1 MRSTSGSSAPK
12 CSRQTRPARS
22 AVVSG
27 PTGESNVCT
36 RITSLFDHDGG
47 AGATAI
53 LGARFD
59 VVAADDERPVERAV
73 GGGPADRG
81 AVDQPRQRRAMWNHR
96 TEWERLELESQRRV
110 DAVDGTGWRIG
121 NRQRRD
127 AARRLW
133 RGWRNAGR

>member
-1 MRSTSGSSAPK
+1 MRSTSGSSGPK

-59 VVAADDERPVERAV
+59 VVAGGPGARGGAAGGGPVERGV
-73 GGGPADRG
+73 GGGPADGG
-81 AVDQPRQRRAMWNHR
+81 AVAQPRQRRAMWNHC
-96 TEWERLELESQRRV
+96 TEWERLELASQRRV
-110 DAVDGTGWRIG
+110 DA
-121 NRQRRD
+121 
-127 AARRLW
+127 
-133 RGWRNAGR
+133 